1 MSENIKEFYNEFSKK
16 QLATGVNLRH
26 YYLFRKIIQSG
37 LKRNHNVLEIGCGI
51 GTFTGLLAR
60 YLKRGKIL
68 ATDISPENIKIAN
81 ERLKNRKNVGF
92 LISDMQDFQHH
103 SKFDFVVLADVL
115 EHIPRQHH
123 DALFQTIAQHMT
135 EDAVLFIN
143 IPHPKNIEYLE
154 KYHPEKLQIVDQALY
169 ANEIITAAFQNGLLL
184 NQYVSYK
191 LYHKEN
197 DYISIQF
204 HRNRDITFNSLKKKN
219 IILKKIQYRLFYWI
233 FNF

>member
-37 LKRNHNVLEIGCGI
+37 LKRNHNVLEIGCRI

-60 YLKRGKIL
+60 YLKKGKIL
-68 ATDISPENIKIAN
+68 AADISPENIKIAK
-81 ERLKNRKNVGF
+81 ERLKNRKNVEF

-103 SKFDFVVLADVL
+103 TKFDFVVLADVL

-123 DALFQTIAQHMT
+123 VALFQTISRHMT
-135 EDAVLFIN
+135 EEAVLFIN

-154 KYHPEKLQIVDQALY
+154 KYHPEKLQIIDQALY
-169 ANEIITAAFQNGLLL
+169 ADEIITAAFQNGLIL

-197 DYISIQF
+197 DYITIQF
-204 HRNRDITFNSLKKKN
+204 EKNKFVSFNSLMKKN
-219 IILKKIQYRLFYWI
+219 IILKKIKYRLYNWI
-233 FNF
+233 LRF

>member
-37 LKRNHNVLEIGCGI
+37 IKRNHNVLEIGCGI

-68 ATDISPENIKIAN
+68 ATDISPENIKIAK
-81 ERLKNRKNVGF
+81 ERLRNRKNVEF

-115 EHIPRQHH
+115 EHIPRQQHVT
-123 DALFQTIAQHMT
+123 LFQKIARHMN

-169 ANEIITAAFQNGLLL
+169 ANEIITAVENCGMNLTEFRSYSLYHHEKDYALLL
-184 NQYVSYK
+184 FMINKEFSYNQ
-191 LYHKEN
+191 
-197 DYISIQF
+197 IS
-204 HRNRDITFNSLKKKN
+204 KAK
-219 IILKKIQYRLFYWI
+219 IIVRKILLRI
-233 FNF
+233 FLHS

>member
-16 QLATGVNLRH
+16 QLTTGVNLRH

-68 ATDISPENIKIAN
+68 AADISPENIKIAK
-81 ERLKNRKNVGF
+81 ERLRNRKNVEL

-103 SKFDFVVLADVL
+103 IKFNFVVLADVL

-123 DALFQTIAQHMT
+123 VALFQTISRHMT

-154 KYHPEKLQIVDQALY
+154 KYHPEKLQIIDQALY
-169 ANEIITAAFQNGLLL
+169 AEEITSIARRERLILSNYNAYSLF
-184 NQYVSYK
+184 
-191 LYHKEN
+191 HHER
-197 DYISIQF
+197 DYIWMNFCIE
-204 HRNRDITFNSLKKKN
+204 REIKYNPYLRIK
-219 IILKKIQYRLFYWI
+219 IILKKLFTRFYFWIQIL
-233 FNF
+233 